1 MACRDGQNISEK
13 RKKTRMT
20 NATRNNLLQH
30 VACGRVVCS
39 SAHALCCCGFCID
52 QCACLWESAREP
64 VRCRDRCNY
73 YTRRGVMATPLLLCI
88 QISVILFS
96 ECEWR
101 PRSVINQCHH
111 PMVLL
116 VDCAACSILAFSG
129 RYGQHTYD
137 TNTRNTHVVMR
148 IMRSTF
154 LDFRSKPK

>member
-1 MACRDGQNISEK
+1 
-13 RKKTRMT
+13 
-20 NATRNNLLQH
+20 
-30 VACGRVVCS
+30 
-39 SAHALCCCGFCID
+39 
-52 QCACLWESAREP
+52 
-64 VRCRDRCNY
+64 
-73 YTRRGVMATPLLLCI
+73 MATPLLLCI

-137 TNTRNTHVVMR
+137 TNTRHTPRCDEDHEVHFSR
-148 IMRSTF
+148 FPFKAKIMGTASQALHLCIIIYVYVCKRVRRPIYASV
-154 LDFRSKPK
+154 